1 MALIDPWAAQVCKQS
16 GEMLLTAK
24 AFNGRCIT
32 EWLAFDLLEASRNVP
47 LADHRIP
54 AMCICVFPGRC
65 WFAISLITTI
75 CHVIQV
81 QISLRALADNAPDA
95 TSEGVIGPLVWP
107 HWKVSAVSESG
118 LQIDQLVEV
127 RMLDW
132 CFSTLARLLRARR
145 CNLQSQDHA
154 ASRTCVPRRYAILWV
169 VPPSE
174 PCVLWATRPW
184 LNPKRSYPDLMI
196 GCCLQVG
203 RYEFMRCWLQRL

>member
-107 HWKVSAVSESG
+107 HWKVSAVSESR

-184 LNPKRSYPDLMI
+184 LNPKRS
-196 GCCLQVG
+196 
-203 RYEFMRCWLQRL
+203 